1 MSTAPS
7 APVRIVVMEGDGIG
21 PEITAATME
30 VVRAVDARFK
40 LGLSFTPVAI
50 GLAALRA
57 HGTTLPE
64 AALAAAKAADGVR
77 RPQSVGRAAQVS
89 RPVCQHPPSA
99 QPRRLAAPLR
109 LAGRPRH
116 RAREHRGLLC

>member
-1 MSTAPS
+1 MTAHEPST
-7 APVRIVVMEGDGIG
+7 PVRIVVMEGDGIG

-64 AALAAAKAADGVR
+64 AALAPPKR
-77 RPQSVGRAAQVS
+77 RMA
-89 RPVCQHPPSA
+89 
-99 QPRRLAAPLR
+99 
-109 LAGRPRH
+109 
-116 RAREHRGLLC
+116 